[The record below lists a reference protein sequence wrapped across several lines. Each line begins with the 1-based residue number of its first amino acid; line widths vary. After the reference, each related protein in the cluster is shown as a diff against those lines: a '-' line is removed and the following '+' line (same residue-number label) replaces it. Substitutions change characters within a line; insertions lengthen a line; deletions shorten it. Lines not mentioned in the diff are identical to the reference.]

1 MSAEL
6 SFEVKDDA
14 FEVGFVEDL
23 LAFGGTE
30 EESATA
36 EIVDL
41 ASDAL
46 GMIVNAGQET
56 VTEDRGL
63 ACSDE

>member
-23 LAFGGTE
+23 LTFGGTE